1 MDVFEQKKVLDSFE
15 ILVDTREQDTER
27 AHKRYA
33 SFGVPIRRAVL
44 NYGDYTYN
52 ATLPDGKQIHDI
64 SQTVIPV
71 CAVERKMNLD
81 ELAECYTRS
90 RKRFQNEFERARDH
104 GCRVYLLCENASW
117 ENLLNGKYRSRF
129 HANAFAASVTAWL
142 VRYNANLIFCKEE
155 TSGRL
160 IREILYRDWSEVSL
174 MKIAIRIVDDLGN
187 ILVQLDKC
195 EFDTYMELLR
205 FLEQIFRSGYDAH
218 IKKLD
223 D

>member
-1 MDVFEQKKVLDSFE
+1 MITMDVFEQKKVLDSFE

-33 SFGVPIRRAVL
+33 SFDVPIRRAAL

-160 IREILYRDWSEVSL
+160 IREILYRDLKERL
-174 MKIAIRIVDDLGN
+174 ERG
-187 ILVQLDKC
+187 
-195 EFDTYMELLR
+195 EFDEDCDPDR
-205 FLEQIFRSGYDAH
+205 
-218 IKKLD
+218 
-223 D
+223 

>member
-33 SFGVPIRRAVL
+33 SFGVPIRRAAL

-81 ELAECYTRS
+81 ERQSATHGAGSGS
-90 RKRFQNEFERARDH
+90 RM
-104 GCRVYLLCENASW
+104 S
-117 ENLLNGKYRSRF
+117 LNVPGIMGAGYIYYAKTQ
-129 HANAFAASVTAWL
+129 A
-142 VRYNANLIFCKEE
+142 
-155 TSGRL
+155 GR
-160 IREILYRDWSEVSL
+160 I
-174 MKIAIRIVDDLGN
+174 
-187 ILVQLDKC
+187 C
-195 EFDTYMELLR
+195 
-205 FLEQIFRSGYDAH
+205 
-218 IKKLD
+218 
-223 D
+223 